1 MYYFE
6 AFFRQILTYR
16 HAITFQEIRQKLPKT
31 ERNRKQLP
39 DLLIAPIQRV
49 TKYKLLLEGIL
60 KYSQRAG
67 LKEEADSIA
76 KALHVM
82 TAVLTQTNEMMD
94 IGKLDGF
101 EVSRIEML
109 LKMVLKS
116 KR

>member
-1 MYYFE
+1 M
-6 AFFRQILTYR
+6 
-16 HAITFQEIRQKLPKT
+16 
-31 ERNRKQLP
+31 
-39 DLLIAPIQRV
+39 
-49 TKYKLLLEGIL
+49 

-109 LKMVLKS
+109 FKMLLKS